1 MTEDESI
8 KKVTEDIRSGINL
21 LRKSGRLDLLKD
33 MLGEDLQNI
42 SLCDKHKDGVLMGI
56 KVTDDMHIIVPDKDD
71 MEIKMP
77 TLARA
82 LYIFYLLHSD
92 GVAFKQLG
100 DYRKQILGIYRLASN
115 RTDERK
121 LTGTVN
127 RLVNPLDNKVNECAS
142 RIKDAFIKVFGENK
156 AEMYYLTN
164 MDNADN
170 TLTRKYVKLS
180 SSLISLPESI
190 LQKITD

>member
-8 KKVTEDIRSGINL
+8 KKVTEDIRSGIDL

-33 MLGEDLQNI
+33 VLGDDLRNI
-42 SLCDKHKDGVLMGI
+42 SLCDERKSDVLLEI
-56 KVTDDMHIIVPDKDD
+56 KVTDDMHIIVPEMNG

-82 LYIFYLLHSD
+82 LFIFYLLHGE

-100 DYRKQILGIYRLASN
+100 DYRKEILGIYRLASN

-121 LTGTVN
+121 LTATVN

-142 RIKDAFIKVFGENK
+142 RIKDAFIKAFGESNAK
-156 AEMYYLTN
+156 MYYLTN
-164 MDNADN
+164 KDNADN
-170 TLTRKYVKLS
+170 TLTRKCIKLPS
-180 SSLISLPESI
+180 SQISLPECLLKRI
-190 LQKITD
+190 

>member
-1 MTEDESI
+1 MTEDENI
-8 KKVTEDIRSGINL
+8 KKVTEDIRSGIDL

-33 MLGEDLQNI
+33 MLGDDLRNI
-42 SLCDKHKDGVLMGI
+42 SLCDERKSVVLLEI
-56 KVTDDMHIIVPDKDD
+56 KITDDMHIIVPEMDN

-82 LYIFYLLHSD
+82 LYIFYLLHGE

-100 DYRKQILGIYRLASN
+100 DYRKEILGIYRLASN

-121 LTGTVN
+121 LTATVN

-142 RIKDAFIKVFGENK
+142 RIKDAFIKAFGEK
-156 AEMYYLTN
+156 EAEMYYLTN
-164 MDNADN
+164 KDNDDN
-170 TLTRKYVKLS
+170 TLTKKCVKLP
-180 SSLISLPESI
+180 SSLISLPECLLKRI
-190 LQKITD
+190 

>member
-8 KKVTEDIRSGINL
+8 KKVTEDIRSGIDL

-33 MLGEDLQNI
+33 VLGDDLRNI
-42 SLCDKHKDGVLMGI
+42 SLCDERKSDVLLEI
-56 KVTDDMHIIVPDKDD
+56 KVTDDMHIIVPEMNG

-82 LYIFYLLHSD
+82 LFIFYLLHGE

-100 DYRKQILGIYRLASN
+100 DYRKEILGIYRLASN

-121 LTGTVN
+121 LTATVN

-142 RIKDAFIKVFGENK
+142 RIKDAFIKAFGEK
-156 AEMYYLTN
+156 SACMYYLTN
-164 MDNADN
+164 KNDTDGE
-170 TLTRKYVKLS
+170 LTKKSVKLQS
-180 SSLISLPESI
+180 HFISIPQCLVFIDE
-190 LQKITD
+190 Q

>member
-8 KKVTEDIRSGINL
+8 KKVTEDIRSGIDL

-33 MLGEDLQNI
+33 VLGEELSNI
-42 SLCDKHKDGVLMGI
+42 DSGDEHKDGVLLGI

-71 MEIKMP
+71 LEIKMP

-82 LYIFYLLHSD
+82 LFIFYLLHGE

-100 DYRKQILGIYRLASN
+100 DYRKEILCIYRLASN

-121 LTGTVN
+121 LTATVN

-142 RIKDAFIKVFGENK
+142 RIKDAFIKVFGEKN

-164 MDNADN
+164 KDNADN
-170 TLTRKYVKLS
+170 TLTRKCVKLS

-190 LQKITD
+190 LGKITD